1 MEHMLR
7 QCLIALRLAERVA
20 LDARRRAD
28 VYYTALLVGVG
39 CHSDAHEQAKWFGDD
54 IALKSGKYD
63 HEFRGLRAAVAGV
76 RRLGSGHAGSHRFR
90 VALEFALSGHR
101 EVAEMITQHAA
112 MTRMLGEQLGLPDQ
126 VLDALGAAYE
136 TWDGRGWPGELKGED
151 VPLASRVAQ
160 LAEFVEVAYR
170 AGGVEA
176 AKSLARERA
185 DKQFDPE
192 LAELL
197 CSDGEMILAGLED
210 VETWD
215 AVIEAEPSLAVVL
228 SWDRFDAALLAIANF
243 VDLKS
248 PYRLGHSRAVA
259 DLAAAAGSQLGLS
272 EADVRTL
279 RRAGLVHDFGRLVVS
294 NAIWDKKGPLGVG
307 DWERLRLHPYL
318 TERMLQ
324 QSAVL
329 APLGAVAVQHRERLY
344 ASGYPRG
351 PRGGAL

>member
-7 QCLIALRLAERVA
+7 QCLIALRLAERVG
-20 LDARRRAD
+20 LDEQRRAD

-39 CHSDAHEQAKWFGDD
+39 CHTDAHEQAKWFGDD
-54 IALKSGKYD
+54 IALNSGKYD
-63 HEFRGLRAAVAGV
+63 YEFHSLRGAAAGM
-76 RRLGSGHAGSHRFR
+76 RLLGSGHAGSHRFR

-101 EVAEMITQHAA
+101 EVADMIAQHAA
-112 MTRMLGEQLGLPDQ
+112 MTRALAEELGLQDE

-185 DKQFDPE
+185 NKQFDPE
-192 LAELL
+192 LAGLV
-197 CSDGEMILAGLED
+197 CSEGERILAGLGD

-228 SWDRFDAALLAIANF
+228 SWDRFDAALLAI
-243 VDLKS
+243 
-248 PYRLGHSRAVA
+248 
-259 DLAAAAGSQLGLS
+259 
-272 EADVRTL
+272 
-279 RRAGLVHDFGRLVVS
+279 
-294 NAIWDKKGPLGVG
+294 
-307 DWERLRLHPYL
+307 
-318 TERMLQ
+318 
-324 QSAVL
+324 
-329 APLGAVAVQHRERLY
+329 
-344 ASGYPRG
+344 
-351 PRGGAL
+351 